1 MDYDKQTLPD
11 THLSED
17 LIVILKKNK
26 EISLKSLADTMNISK
41 VAVLKQIV
49 KLESNGLVD
58 RRYRNSGRGRPSCFF
73 RLTEKGIESFSRG
86 HKELAVEA
94 FNYIEENFGR
104 EHVDRILRLRSSRIY
119 GPYSEAISGLDDEK
133 KVERLVE
140 LRNSDGY
147 MAEYRNLRGNK
158 FELMEYNCPIL
169 AISER
174 YGEACSVET
183 DLFRKL
189 LDSDVTATHRVVSGD
204 NVCRFLIDN
213 WLKGQNLA
221 GNK

>member
-1 MDYDKQTLPD
+1 MDYGKQTLPD
-11 THLSED
+11 VPINED
-17 LIVILKKNK
+17 LIVILKKNR
-26 EISLKSLADTMNISK
+26 EISLKNLADTMNISK

-49 KLESNGLVD
+49 KLESSGLVD

-73 RLTEKGIESFSRG
+73 RLTEKGTESFSRG

-94 FNYIEENFGR
+94 LNYVEENFGR

-119 GPYSEAISGLDDEK
+119 GPYSEAISGLDYEK
-133 KVERLVE
+133 KVEKLVE

-158 FELMEYNCPIL
+158 FELLEYNCPIL

-189 LDSDVTATHRVVSGD
+189 LDSDVTATHRVVSRD
-204 NVCRFLIDN
+204 NVCRFLVDN
-213 WLKGQNLA
+213 QRKE
-221 GNK
+221 